1 MNVWSIWLERIW
13 YILNHDILY
22 VFLYFNV
29 LKTALSQGEKEFL
42 EKVFLEAQ
50 DVVSSPKLRDRFLK
64 FCVHPTKQICPRSI
78 FLSEKIEKNFFKPHL
93 AKVEE
98 VLKEEHENLTSKTH
112 KLSSNE
118 IFLLGEVE
126 TKFTKKFIA
135 TKCRQNVKKIL
146 KRNPV

>member
-1 MNVWSIWLERIW
+1 MF
-13 YILNHDILY
+13 
-22 VFLYFNV
+22 FLYFNV

-64 FCVHPTKQICPRSI
+64 FCVHPTTQICPRSI
-78 FLSEKIEKNFFKPHL
+78 FLSEKIEKNFFKQHL

-126 TKFTKKFIA
+126 TKFKEIYRNQMSSKREKKF
-135 TKCRQNVKKIL
+135 KKISSVE
-146 KRNPV
+146 KAKN

>member
-1 MNVWSIWLERIW
+1 MIMLHVDIIYLAFRGEKNRMHDRYILATRIFNVKFEWSIWLERIW
-13 YILNHDILY
+13 CILNQDILY
-22 VFLYFNV
+22 VYLYFYV

-78 FLSEKIEKNFFKPHL
+78 FLSKKIEKNFFKPHL

-98 VLKEEHENLTSKTH
+98 VLFPL
-112 KLSSNE
+112 
-118 IFLLGEVE
+118 
-126 TKFTKKFIA
+126 
-135 TKCRQNVKKIL
+135 
-146 KRNPV
+146 

>member
-1 MNVWSIWLERIW
+1 M
-13 YILNHDILY
+13 
-22 VFLYFNV
+22 YFNV
-29 LKTALSQGEKEFL
+29 LKTVLSQGEKELL

-64 FCVHPTKQICPRSI
+64 FCVHPTTQICPRSI

-126 TKFTKKFIA
+126 TKFKEIYRNQMSSKREKKF
-135 TKCRQNVKKIL
+135 KKISSVE
-146 KRNPV
+146 KAKN